1 MFGLQSAA
9 LDVIDDA
16 VVLNVLH
23 EDSELLVVNKPAG
36 LVCHPTKGDALSSLI
51 SRLRLHHGGPGV
63 ILVNRLDRETSGI
76 VVSAKTR
83 EAAAELGRLFETRTI
98 RKSYLSII
106 HGHPTSDSFQV
117 QARLGNHPNS
127 PVAIQDAV
135 IPDGAESETGF
146 EVLGRGERNGAP
158 FSIIRAFPMTG
169 RKHQIRI
176 HLQHS
181 GWPIVGDKIYGGDPT
196 RYLRFVRGELTA
208 EDRNALILTHQALH
222 AERLEFA
229 WRGREWRFEAA
240 PESEFLEFA
249 GSVGGAGG
257 GRLFQS
263 PGTH

>member
-1 MFGLQSAA
+1 M
-9 LDVIDDA
+9 
-16 VVLNVLH
+16 LNVLH
-23 EDSELLVVNKPAG
+23 EDLEILVVNKPAG

-83 EAAAELGRLFETRTI
+83 DAAAELGRLFESRSV

-106 HGHPTSDSFQV
+106 HGHPPSDFFQV
-117 QARLGNHPNS
+117 QARLGKHPDS

-135 IPDGAESETGF
+135 IPDGVESETRF
-146 EVLGRGERNGAP
+146 EVLGRWERNGAP
-158 FSIIRAFPMTG
+158 FALVRAFPLTG

-176 HLQHS
+176 HLQHA

-196 RYLRFVRGELTA
+196 RYLRFVRGELTS
-208 EDRNALILTHQALH
+208 EDVNALILTNQALH

-229 WRGREWRFEAA
+229 WRGRDWRFEAA
-240 PESEFLEFA
+240 PEAEFLAFA
-249 GSVGGAGG
+249 GFVVG
-257 GRLFQS
+257 
-263 PGTH
+263 